1 MGRIIHCSDLVLRIN
16 DSHEQVSMNQIKTTK
31 KCRIK
36 ISFQEIGNLTE
47 WIIQSTEYRPVK
59 PDSCDIRDELDS
71 NQKVMVIVMIWTFFI
86 IVSIFYCY
94 FCEQKLFPGQKLFDT
109 CLVDRYYLWCSQ
121 YD

>member
-1 MGRIIHCSDLVLRIN
+1 MNRLVCISCIRSN
-16 DSHEQVSMNQIKTTK
+16 DKKVQVSKL
-31 KCRIK
+31 K

-47 WIIQSTEYRPVK
+47 WILQSTEYRPVK

-86 IVSIFYCY
+86 IISIFYCY

-109 CLVDRYYLWCSQ
+109 CLVDRYYYSAVSTIR
-121 YD
+121 

>member
-1 MGRIIHCSDLVLRIN
+1 MSKL
-16 DSHEQVSMNQIKTTK
+16 
-31 KCRIK
+31 K

-109 CLVDRYYLWCSQ
+109 CLVDRYYVWCCQ
-121 YD
+121 YGVITGKTTFDFPEPGFLMTVAVLIKIVT